1 MKHEIRTI
9 WITAISM
16 IAMLMSTYV
25 SSAPQMDFM
34 TSEHSMHTLQQSSV
48 QANSG
53 QLDCHSTNA
62 VTQTSNFGSLDSQCQ
77 HQNSQAHAH
86 SSHNAHSCSQGEG
99 VHNCC
104 TSVCSSVSYPL
115 LVKSDML
122 IPSHTLALHQFLTIG
137 ETSNRPN
144 LFLRPPSA

>member
-1 MKHEIRTI
+1 MKHEVRTI

-34 TSEHSMHTLQQSSV
+34 MLEHSMHTSHQSNA

-53 QLDCHSTNA
+53 QPDCHSTNV
-62 VTQTSNFGSLDSQCQ
+62 VTQISTDVSIDSQCQ
-77 HQNSQAHAH
+77 HQNSQANAH
-86 SSHNAHSCSQGEG
+86 SSHNVHSCSQGEG

-115 LVKSDML
+115 LVKSDVL
-122 IPSHTLALHQFLTIG
+122 NPSHTLALHQFLTIG

>member
-34 TSEHSMHTLQQSSV
+34 MLEHSMHTSQHSSG
-48 QANSG
+48 QANPS
-53 QLDCHSTNA
+53 QSDCHSTNVA
-62 VTQTSNFGSLDSQCQ
+62 TQTSTDVSLDSQCQ
-77 HQNSQAHAH
+77 HKNSQVHAH

-115 LVKSDML
+115 LVKSDVL

>member
-9 WITAISM
+9 WIAAISM

-34 TSEHSMHTLQQSSV
+34 MLESSMHTSHQSSV
-48 QANSG
+48 QANPDKP
-53 QLDCHSTNA
+53 DCHSTNA
-62 VTQTSNFGSLDSQCQ
+62 ATQSSTDVSLDFQCQ
-77 HQNSQAHAH
+77 HQNSQAHSH

-115 LVKSDML
+115 LVKSDVL
-122 IPSHTLALHQFLTIG
+122 IPSHTLALHQSVTIG